1 MNSQDDAA
9 GRHFGGMMTRMLFE
23 HLQLRSYPGAAQAV
37 LLVAGESRFIEQLSR
52 DDEWSSYRQFRRLL
66 EAAGDVLGGPQ
77 ALVEVGRAVQIVADG
92 SVDYTEMLQSLGSPA
107 TLYADMGRTT
117 RVLAPIVAVET
128 EEVGATEWIL
138 RQRFEEGF
146 EPFPE
151 FCAFSAG
158 LGALTPT
165 IFGYP
170 PAEVWE
176 EQCQC
181 RGAQWCSMR
190 VRWEE
195 IDEPLRRADYYE
207 TRAHLLEGRLATL
220 HETLGELVSKGDLDE
235 LLAHVVASAARA
247 VRAPGYVLALAV
259 LPSQHQRIHSI
270 GLPAIDAAALAES
283 LIAGTQISDERH
295 LVVDVASA
303 RRSYGHLAAVNTM
316 GNGFF
321 PQERASLQAYG
332 RFAAA
337 ALDSAIALEAAEAL
351 LELSNSL
358 ADATTVDEIGT
369 QLARTMPRVLDCDR
383 ATVILCDD
391 DNSDFARVVGSY
403 GYPPDIDERLRAHQF
418 SAATVREAV
427 ATADVHDLDSAT
439 LISSVLPQ
447 TGSIAAATTPIVA
460 NGRVIGLIGAGVTSR
475 PERLRLDPDVP
486 GLLRGLA
493 SQAATAIRSA
503 QLVVELR
510 HQALHDSL
518 TGLPNRTLIIDR
530 ADQLLKRGRRDG
542 RPVAALF
549 IDLDGFKN
557 VNDTRGHEVGDWLL
571 RAVSDRLRTALRDSD
586 SLARMGGDEFVAL
599 LEGMPE
605 AAVEVVADRV
615 LEVLREPFEID
626 GTEQTPVQ
634 ISASVG
640 IAIGDRPTSTQ
651 LLRDADVALY
661 EAKALGKNRR
671 VTFEAEMQMAAQT
684 RVDLAADLRSA
695 LAAGEFFLVYQP
707 TFDLPTLAITGVEA
721 LLRWRHPQRGV
732 IMPGAFISILEESV
746 AIVDVGRWV
755 LREACLEAA
764 RLHAAGHM
772 LTIAVNVSMRQ
783 LQSDAFVGDIT
794 DALSHSG
801 LLPEMLELEITEES
815 IIIEADGI
823 IDRLTL
829 IKALGVRLAIDDFG
843 TGYSSLAYL
852 RQLPIDSIKIDRSFI
867 AAIGDSPSA
876 AAVIQ
881 TLVQLGQTL
890 GISTLAEGIEQRAQL
905 EYLQDQQ
912 IDHGQGFWLT
922 KPLAP
927 PDLEQFLHRY
937 QRQPQPTT

>member
-1 MNSQDDAA
+1 
-9 GRHFGGMMTRMLFE
+9 MMTRMLFE
-23 HLQLRSYPGAAQAV
+23 HLQQRCPAGAADAV
-37 LLVAGESRFIEQLSR
+37 LREAGESRSIAQLSN

-66 EAAGDVLGGPQ
+66 EAAGHELGGPQ
-77 ALVEVGRAVQIVADG
+77 ALIEVGRGVQIVADG
-92 SVDYTEMLQSLGSPA
+92 SADYTEMLQSLGSPA
-107 TLYADMGRTT
+107 TLYADMARTT

-128 EEVGATEWIL
+128 EEVGATEWIM
-138 RQRFEEGF
+138 RQRFEDGF

-181 RGAQWCSMR
+181 RGAHWCSLR
-190 VRWEE
+190 IRWEE
-195 IDEPLRRADYYE
+195 LDEPLRRAEYYE
-207 TRAHLLEGRLATL
+207 TRAHLLEGHLATL
-220 HETLGELVSKGDLDE
+220 HETLGELVSKGDLDD
-235 LLAHVVASAARA
+235 LLDRVVASAARA
-247 VRAPGYVLALAV
+247 VRAPAYVLALAV
-259 LPSQHQRIHSI
+259 LPSEHQRIHSI
-270 GLPAIDAAALAES
+270 GLPGAEAAALAES

-295 LVVDVASA
+295 LVVDVAAA
-303 RRSYGHLAAVNTM
+303 RRSYGYLAAITPA

-321 PQERASLQAYG
+321 PQERANLQAYG

-337 ALDSAIALEAAEAL
+337 ALDSAIALEAAQAL

-358 ADATTVDEIGT
+358 AEVTTVDDIGG
-369 QLARTMPRVLDCDR
+369 QLVRTMPKLLDCDR
-383 ATVILCDD
+383 ATVILCEDH
-391 DNSDFARVVGSY
+391 SEFARVVGSY
-403 GYPPDIDERLRAHQF
+403 GYPPAIDQELRAHRF
-418 SAATVREAV
+418 NASLIREAV
-427 ATADVHDLDSAT
+427 SAGDIHDLDSTT
-439 LISSVLPQ
+439 LISSVLPR

-460 NGRVIGLIGAGVTSR
+460 NGKVIGLIGAGVTNR
-475 PERLRLDPDVP
+475 PERLQLDPDLP
-486 GLLRGLA
+486 GLLRGVA

-510 HQALHDSL
+510 HQALHDAL
-518 TGLPNRTLIIDR
+518 TGLPNRTLVVDR
-530 ADQLLKRGRRDG
+530 AEQLLKRGRREG

-549 IDLDGFKN
+549 IDLDGFKD

-571 RAVSDRLRTALRDSD
+571 RAVADRLRTALRDSD
-586 SLARMGGDEFVAL
+586 TLARFGGDEFIAL

-605 AAVEVVADRV
+605 PAVEIVADRV
-615 LEVLREPFEID
+615 LEVLREPFEM
-626 GTEQTPVQ
+626 GGPESTSLQ

-640 IAIGDRPTSTQ
+640 VAIGDRPTSAE

-661 EAKALGKNRR
+661 EAKTSGKNRR
-671 VTFEAEMQMAAQT
+671 VTYRAEMQMAAQT
-684 RVDLAADLRSA
+684 RFDLASDLRSA

-707 TFDLPTLAITGVEA
+707 TFDLPTLEISGVEA
-721 LLRWRHPQRGV
+721 LLRWRHPERGV
-732 IMPGAFISILEESV
+732 LLPGTFISILEESG
-746 AIVDVGRWV
+746 AIIDVGRWV
-755 LREACLEAA
+755 LREACLQAA
-764 RLHAAGHM
+764 RLHAAGHF
-772 LTIAVNVSMRQ
+772 LTIAVNISLKQ
-783 LQSDAFVGDIT
+783 LESDDFVGDIA
-794 DALSHSG
+794 DALACSG
-801 LLPEMLELEITEES
+801 VQPEMLELEITESS
-815 IIIEADGI
+815 IITEALTI
-823 IDRLTL
+823 VDRLAR

-843 TGYSSLAYL
+843 TGYSSLAYI

-867 AAIGDSPSA
+867 AAIGDSPAA

-881 TLVQLGQTL
+881 TLVQLGQNL
-890 GISTLAEGIEQRAQL
+890 GISTLAEGIEQRTQL

>member
-1 MNSQDDAA
+1 MNSQDDVE

-23 HLQLRSYPGAAQAV
+23 HLQQRAYPGAAEDV
-37 LLVAGESRFIEQLSR
+37 WREAGETRSIAQLSR

-66 EAAGDVLGGPQ
+66 EAAGHVLGGPQ
-77 ALVEVGRAVQIVADG
+77 ALVEVGRAVQLVADG
-92 SVDYTEMLQSLGSPA
+92 SADYTEMLQSLGSPS

-117 RVLAPIVAVET
+117 RALAPILAVET
-128 EEVGATEWIL
+128 EEVGPTEWIM

-158 LGALTPT
+158 LGALTPV

-181 RGAQWCSMR
+181 RGAQWCSLR
-190 VRWEE
+190 IRWEE
-195 IDEPLRRADYYE
+195 LDEPLRRADYYE
-207 TRAHLLEGRLATL
+207 TRARLLEGMLSTL

-235 LLAHVVASAARA
+235 LLDDIVASAARA

-259 LPSQHQRIHSI
+259 LPSEHQRIHSI
-270 GLPAIDAAALAES
+270 GMRAPEAASLAES

-303 RRSYGHLAAVNTM
+303 RRSYGHLAAVNPM

-337 ALDSAIALEAAEAL
+337 ALDSAIALEAAQAL

-358 ADATTVDEIGT
+358 ADASTVEDIGS
-369 QLARTMPRVLDCDR
+369 QLARTMPKVLDCDR
-383 ATVILCDD
+383 ATVILCEE
-391 DNSDFARVVGSY
+391 NSEYARVVGAY
-403 GYPPDIDERLRAHQF
+403 GYPPDIDETLRAHQF
-418 SAATVREAV
+418 NAAILREA
-427 ATADVHDLDSAT
+427 AAAADHHDLDSRT
-439 LISSVLPQ
+439 LISSVLPH
-447 TGSIAAATTPIVA
+447 TGSVAAATTPIVA
-460 NGRVIGLIGAGVTSR
+460 NGRVIGLIGAGVTDR
-475 PERLRLDPDVP
+475 PERLRSDPDLP
-486 GLLRGLA
+486 SLLRGLA

-510 HQALHDSL
+510 HRALHDAL

-530 ADQLLKRGRRDG
+530 ADQLLRRGRRDG
-542 RPVAALF
+542 RSVAALF

-557 VNDTRGHEVGDWLL
+557 VNDTRGHDVGDWLL
-571 RAVSDRLRTALRDSD
+571 RAVADRLRTALRDSD

-599 LEGMPE
+599 LEGMPD

-615 LEVLREPFEID
+615 LEVLREPFEMNGDDVVPI
-626 GTEQTPVQ
+626 Q

-640 IAIGDRPTSTQ
+640 VAIGDRPTSTE

-661 EAKALGKNRR
+661 EAKTAGKNRR
-671 VTFEAEMQMAAQT
+671 VTFRAEMQMAAQT
-684 RVDLAADLRSA
+684 KVDLASDLRSA

-707 TFDLPTLAITGVEA
+707 TFDLPTLEISGVEA
-721 LLRWRHPQRGV
+721 LLRWRHPERGV
-732 IMPGAFISILEESV
+732 ILPGTFISILEESG

-755 LREACLEAA
+755 LREACAEAT
-764 RLHAAGHM
+764 RLHASGHM

-783 LQSDAFVGDIT
+783 LESDAFLNDIT
-794 DALSHSG
+794 DALAYSG
-801 LLPEMLELEITEES
+801 LPPEMLELEVTEASIITE
-815 IIIEADGI
+815 ALGMV
-823 IDRLTL
+823 DRLTR

-890 GISTLAEGIEQRAQL
+890 GISTLAEGIEQRMQL
-905 EYLQDQQ
+905 EYLKDQQ

-927 PDLEQFLHRY
+927 LDLEQFLHQY
-937 QRQPQPTT
+937 QRQPQPAP